1 MTEADQIKKVL
12 IDDLTVELKAIM
24 SNIPDLSSMVESI
37 RDNANVLYLKE
48 PNSKLNP
55 HVATIYHNLEILI
68 TVQKKINNEILV
80 IGDLKKVGLL

>member
-1 MTEADQIKKVL
+1 MSETDQIKKVL

-24 SNIPDLSSMVESI
+24 NNIPDLSSMAESI

-48 PNSKLNP
+48 SNSKLNP

-68 TVQKKINNEILV
+68 TAQKKINNEILV
-80 IGDLKKVGLL
+80 IGDLKKLKLL

>member
-1 MTEADQIKKVL
+1 MTETDQIKKVL

-24 SNIPDLSSMVESI
+24 SNIPDLSSMAESI

>member
-1 MTEADQIKKVL
+1 MTETDQIKKVL

-24 SNIPDLSSMVESI
+24 SNIPDLSSMAESI

-68 TVQKKINNEILV
+68 TAQKKINNEILV
-80 IGDLKKVGLL
+80 IGDLKKLGLL